1 MSWIKSAIT
10 QVEVDK
16 MVEVICNDPKCQEI
30 ESPSS
35 WYPWTRLLIDKDNW
49 YEYDFYCPA
58 CIVVFKGK
66 RYQRERNGNGPWYEW
81 EENEKGA

>member
-81 EENEKGA
+81 EENKKGA